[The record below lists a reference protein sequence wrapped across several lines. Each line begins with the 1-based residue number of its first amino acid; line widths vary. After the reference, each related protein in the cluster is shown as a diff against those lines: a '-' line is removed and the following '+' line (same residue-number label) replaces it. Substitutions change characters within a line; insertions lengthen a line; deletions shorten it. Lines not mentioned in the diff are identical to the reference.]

1 MKVLPASV
9 ESEENPA
16 STASGSGVRS
26 ALAFT
31 LLLTVAALVQLFL
44 TASQT
49 GVLSVSRKWQAVL
62 TLGVLLALAE
72 GTLLVFAGSPR
83 VARFWTAVT
92 VRIEALLQRRA
103 LCALLA
109 AILVPLFPAAIFGP
123 FGRYLED
130 LFPRLLFFWIVVLLL
145 ATLVRSWLGAARW
158 PQLLLGTALIY
169 GLLYQVLLFVPS
181 LSTYPFS
188 LDWSEASRYYYASLF
203 WSEGIYGFR
212 VGPPELHPT
221 RYLLQS
227 IPFLIRSLPLW
238 LHRLWQVAMWLAL
251 PAAAAALWTRR
262 LQLGGRWFRF
272 LFGVWVVLFL
282 FQGPVYYHLLVMV
295 VVVLAGLD
303 VRKPWRSSAA
313 VALASAWAGIS
324 RVNWFPVPA
333 LLAGCLY
340 LLARRTEQG
349 DRPTSLRWPLA
360 WLLAG
365 PLLAMASQAVYIQ
378 SSGIP
383 AQRFVSSF
391 SSQILFYRLFPNAT
405 YPPGILAAVLLASA
419 PLALALWRSRPTWV
433 PSLGPG
439 SRAFLTT
446 ALALLFAGG
455 LLVSLKI
462 GGGSNLHNLD
472 AYLVLLLIVGSA
484 LLMGGPSES
493 EATPRTSARLPTFGL
508 AALLVAIPIVFAL
521 GEGRPWIHRD
531 PVLATESL
539 QVVREQ
545 AERVVREG
553 GRVLFISQRHL
564 TTFGMITSVP
574 LEPEY
579 ETVFLMEMAMAGN
592 RPYLDAFHASLQEHE
607 FGLIVVD
614 RLSTAFQG
622 RSHGFG
628 EENDAWVREVSLPIL
643 CWYGPL
649 LRLEEPRLDFLVPK
663 SEGAGCPEG
672 S

>member
-1 MKVLPASV
+1 MALPGSFD
-9 ESEENPA
+9 SEENPA
-16 STASGSGVRS
+16 STVSGSGVRS

-31 LLLTVAALVQLFL
+31 LLLTVSALVQLFL

-83 VARFWTAVT
+83 IVRLWTAVIG
-92 VRIEALLQRRA
+92 RIEALLQRRA

-123 FGRYLED
+123 FGRYLEG
-130 LFPRLLFFWIVVLLL
+130 LFPRLLFFWTVVLLL
-145 ATLVRSWLGAARW
+145 ATLLKSWLSTARW

-169 GLLYQVLLFVPS
+169 GFLYQVLLFVPS
-181 LSTYPFS
+181 ISTYPFS

-203 WSEGIYGFR
+203 RSEGIYGFR
-212 VGPPELHPT
+212 LSPPELHPT

-227 IPFLIRSLPLW
+227 VPFLIRSLPLW
-238 LHRLWQVAMWLAL
+238 FHRLWQVSMWLAL
-251 PAAAAALWTRR
+251 PAAVAALWTRR
-262 LQLGGRWFRF
+262 LQLKGRWFRL
-272 LFGVWVVLFL
+272 LFGVWTVLFL

-295 VVVLAGLD
+295 VVILAGLD
-303 VRKPWRSSAA
+303 VGRPWRSSAA
-313 VALASAWAGIS
+313 VALASVWAGIS

-340 LLARRTEQG
+340 LMARRTAQG
-349 DRPTSLRWPLA
+349 DRPTPLKWPLA

-365 PLLAMASQAVYIQ
+365 PILALVSQAAYIQ

-383 AQRFVSSF
+383 AHRFASSF
-391 SSQILFYRLFPNAT
+391 SSQILLYRLFPNAT
-405 YPPGILAAVLLASA
+405 YPPGILAAILLASA
-419 PLALALWRSRPTWV
+419 PMALALWYSRRTWMPSMEARSRV
-433 PSLGPG
+433 
-439 SRAFLTT
+439 FLAT

-472 AYLVLLLIVGSA
+472 AYLVLLLMVGSA
-484 LLMGGPSES
+484 LMLGGSS
-493 EATPRTSARLPTFGL
+493 EAKGAPRTSARLPAFGL
-508 AALLVAIPIVFAL
+508 AAFMAAIPIVFAL

-539 QVVREQ
+539 QVVQEQ

-553 GRVLFISQRHL
+553 ERVLFISQRHL

-592 RPYLDAFHASLQEHE
+592 RPYLDAFHSSLKEHE

-622 RSHGFG
+622 SGHGFG

-643 CWYGPL
+643 CWYDPV
-649 LRLEEPRLDFLVPK
+649 LRLHEPRLDFLVPK